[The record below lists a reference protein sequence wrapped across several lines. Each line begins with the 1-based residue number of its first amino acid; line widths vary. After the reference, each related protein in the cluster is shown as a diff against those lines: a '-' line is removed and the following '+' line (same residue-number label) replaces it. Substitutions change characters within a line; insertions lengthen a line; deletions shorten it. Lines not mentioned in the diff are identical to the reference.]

1 VSPRLAAVF
10 AHPDDDTFGLGGSV
24 ALHMEKGLELFVVVA
39 TKGEAGMI
47 ADPSLA
53 TRENLGK
60 VREEEERR
68 SLDALGAKDAGLR
81 FYDYPDGALAEA
93 PRDELVQ
100 KVEEDLAAFVPDV
113 VVTFGPE
120 GVTKHD
126 DHIAIHQATTEAFHR
141 AKDRADG
148 GFLRLLYVAIPQTE
162 IERFQEMQRMAGMEP
177 FNPEDP
183 FAPRGVPDQ
192 TIAIRVDCTNV
203 VPKKVE
209 ALRAHR
215 TQAEEMES
223 IPEEAHELVFGQEAF
238 VQAWPPRE
246 PGDRVLSDLFEGL

>member
-1 VSPRLAAVF
+1 VAAVF
-10 AHPDDDTFGLGGSV
+10 AHPDDDTFGLGGSI
-24 ALHMEKGLELFVVVA
+24 ALQAKSGLELLLIVA
-39 TKGEAGMI
+39 TRGEAGLI

-68 SLDALGAKDAGLR
+68 SLQSLGAGGAELR
-81 FYDYPDGALAEA
+81 FYDYPDGGLADA
-93 PRDELVQ
+93 PRDELIQ
-100 KVEEDLAAFVPDV
+100 RLEEDLAAFVPDV

-141 AKDRADG
+141 AKDRAEG
-148 GFLRLLYVAIPQTE
+148 GFKRLLYAAIPQSE

-183 FAPRGVPDQ
+183 FAPRGVPDD
-192 TIAIRVDCTNV
+192 TIAIRVDCTSV

-215 TQAEEMES
+215 TQAEEIES

-238 VQAWPPRE
+238 VQAWTPRQ
-246 PGDRVLSDLFEGL
+246 PGDPVLSDIFEGL

>member
-1 VSPRLAAVF
+1 MSRRLAAVF
-10 AHPDDDTFGLGGSV
+10 AHPDDDTFGVGGCI
-24 ALHMEKGLELFVVVA
+24 ALHIDRGLELLVIVA

-53 TRENLGK
+53 TRESLGK

-68 SLDALGAKDAGLR
+68 SLEALGAKDADLR
-81 FYDYPDGALAEA
+81 FYDYPDGGLADA
-93 PRDELVQ
+93 PRDELIR
-100 KVEEDLAAFVPDV
+100 KVEEDLAGFVPDV

-148 GFLRLLYVAIPQTE
+148 GFQRLLYAAIPQTE
-162 IERFQEMQRMAGMEP
+162 IERFQELQRMAGMEP

-183 FAPRGVPDQ
+183 FAPRGVPDE
-192 TIAIRVDCTNV
+192 TIAIRVDCTSA

-215 TQAEEMES
+215 TQAEEIEA

-246 PGDRVLSDLFEGL
+246 PGDPVQSDLFEQL